1 MIANSCYFDVVIAI
15 IGGGGRCVS
24 SFGVAILELF
34 VSCVFLGVG
43 ELLCW
48 NFSSSIF
55 YRAGFVDRYCL
66 NLVLSWNILF
76 SPSIVTEHFVG
87 YSSLERH
94 LWSLRD
100 I

>member
-55 YRAGFVDRYCL
+55 CRAGFVDRYCL
-66 NLVLSWNILF
+66 NLVLSLSILF
-76 SPSIVTEHFVG
+76 YPSMVIKSFAG
-87 YSSLERH
+87 YSSL
-94 LWSLRD
+94 D
-100 I
+100 